1 MQELAGCASDIN
13 EYLTKKITNEKP
25 FSTKRGFRDLQVI
38 LEKHKLS
45 WDEERLKLFIDS
57 VSFRNEIVHSYDVN
71 VYLVWSN
78 RSIDVLVPLYVG

>member
-38 LEKHKLS
+38 LGKHTRGYTGGS
-45 WDEERLKLFIDS
+45 RLCSQDIGK
-57 VSFRNEIVHSYDVN
+57 
-71 VYLVWSN
+71 
-78 RSIDVLVPLYVG
+78 